1 MRRTSLTPQQ
11 AQKLG
16 EYLGARRMAMGLS
29 MRQLARE
36 VGGNISTI
44 SVIEAG
50 TNLSPSPQTLKAIA
64 DVLGLSM
71 SDIFVVADWLPA
83 DELPTLKPYL
93 RAKYQD
99 LDEQAIAEL
108 ERYAERLAQRHGSL
122 GPIDHEDEQP

>member
-1 MRRTSLTPQQ
+1 
-11 AQKLG
+11 
-16 EYLGARRMAMGLS
+16 MAMGLS